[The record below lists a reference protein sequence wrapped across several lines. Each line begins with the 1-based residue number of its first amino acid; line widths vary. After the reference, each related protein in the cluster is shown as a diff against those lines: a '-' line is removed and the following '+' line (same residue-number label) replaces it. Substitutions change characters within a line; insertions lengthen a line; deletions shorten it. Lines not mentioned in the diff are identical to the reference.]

1 MEKAEL
7 SKAGKEELAL
17 ALFLWKEFKC
27 QGKSD
32 VEIFK
37 MMFALAKY
45 KGVEKELE
53 EVNRRILWP
62 IEVKI
67 KE

>member
-1 MEKAEL
+1 
-7 SKAGKEELAL
+7 
-17 ALFLWKEFKC
+17 
-27 QGKSD
+27 

-45 KGVEKELE
+45 IGVEKELE